1 MQKISHT
8 IQTHH
13 SKSKQNIAMKNT
25 YVDNLPKD
33 VTKQDIREFFGL
45 NSTYYVRD
53 TGNVNFPISN
63 KTENLKAFHS

>member
-1 MQKISHT
+1 
-8 IQTHH
+8 
-13 SKSKQNIAMKNT
+13 MKNT
-25 YVDNLPKD
+25 FVGNLPKD

-53 TGNVNFPISN
+53 TGNVNFPINN